1 MMMNKTHSNIASFVL
16 RFTQDWWQ
24 NAEGQPQVRWRG
36 HIRHVQGNKE
46 DRFTDFAH
54 AVTFIQRNLA
64 EETINTVSGKNMNQ
78 EQALRESFKFWE
90 EFSSAY
96 SGMMFEAVEQ
106 SLQQSET
113 VKKQMQDAVE
123 KTLTAWQVP
132 VVPTGS
138 SSQTE
143 LVELLRSL
151 QNQIETL
158 SKRVADLEAT
168 LTQQNKS

>member
-1 MMMNKTHSNIASFVL
+1 
-16 RFTQDWWQ
+16 
-24 NAEGQPQVRWRG
+24 
-36 HIRHVQGNKE
+36 
-46 DRFTDFAH
+46 
-54 AVTFIQRNLA
+54 
-64 EETINTVSGKNMNQ
+64 
-78 EQALRESFKFWE
+78 
-90 EFSSAY
+90 
-96 SGMMFEAVEQ
+96 MFEAVEH

-132 VVPTGS
+132 VVPKNN